1 MERFGA
7 CDRQTTSTRLVNGQ
21 SLLVVAIVFAAVV
34 LNARAVHAVPS
45 FARQTG
51 LACSG
56 CHTAFLELNS
66 FGRAFKLHGYTT
78 QAMKELEE
86 AGTDNAPPLNIN
98 RTFPLSVMLQ
108 TAITRTDKKQPGTQN
123 ANVEFP
129 QQLSLFLA
137 GEITP
142 HIGTFIQATYTGQD
156 DHFTL
161 DNTDIRYANDTQIGG
176 KELIYGV
183 TLNNNPTLED
193 LWHSTPAWG
202 WPFAN
207 ADSAPTPAAA
217 ALLDG
222 TLGQQ
227 VAGLGVYSLWN
238 KHLYGAVT
246 LYRSAHIG
254 SPQPPSNADS
264 DTIRDVAPY
273 WRLAW
278 QQNWGIN
285 YLEVGTY
292 GMFAQLFPSGV
303 SNSTNKFTDI
313 AFDAQFERPL
323 GKDWLSTHATYIYEN
338 QQRDASF
345 AAGDAANHN
354 DKLHTFRLAGI
365 YHWRSRLSLALG
377 YFLTTGSS
385 DALLYNPAPDGGNP
399 GDLTPIT
406 GSANGSPN
414 SNGLTAEVGFFPW
427 QNVRLSALYT
437 SYFEFNGRTNNYDGS
452 GRSSFDNNTLYFLLW
467 LMY

>member
-1 MERFGA
+1 MEGFRA
-7 CDRQTTSTRLVNGQ
+7 CGWQTIRTGLPNGR
-21 SLLVVAIVFAAVV
+21 SLLVIAVALAAVV
-34 LNARAVHAVPS
+34 LSARDARAVPS

-51 LACSG
+51 LACSA
-56 CHTAFLELNS
+56 CHTVFLELNS

-78 QAMKELEE
+78 QAMKEQLEE
-86 AGTDNAPPLNIN
+86 AGTEQAPPLNIN

-108 TAITRTDKKQPGTQN
+108 TSITRTNAKQPDTQN

-142 HIGTFIQATYTGQD
+142 HIGTFVQATYTGQD
-156 DHFTL
+156 DHFSL
-161 DNTDIRYANDTQIGG
+161 DNTDIRYADQTQIGG
-176 KELIYGV
+176 KELVYGL
-183 TLNNNPTLED
+183 TLNNNPTIED
-193 LWHSTPAWG
+193 LWHSTPAWA

-227 VAGLGVYSLWN
+227 VAGLGAYSLWN

-246 LYRSAHIG
+246 MYRSAHIG
-254 SPQPPSNADS
+254 SPQPPSSTDN

-278 QQNWGIN
+278 QQNFGLN

-292 GMFAQLFPSGV
+292 GMFAQLFPTGV
-303 SNSTNKFTDI
+303 SGSTNKYTDL

-323 GKDWLSTHATYIYEN
+323 GKDSLSAHATYIYEN
-338 QQRDASF
+338 QQLDASL
-345 AAGDAANHN
+345 ASGDAANHN
-354 DKLHTFRLAGI
+354 DKLNTFRLDGI
-365 YHWRSRLSLALG
+365 YHWRSTLSLALG

-385 DALLYNPAPDGGNP
+385 DTILYQPEA
-399 GDLTPIT
+399 IA
-406 GSANGSPN
+406 GSANGSPD
-414 SNGLTAEVGFFPW
+414 SNGLTAEVSYFPW

-437 SYFEFNGRTNNYDGS
+437 SYFEFNGSTNNYDGS
-452 GRSSFDNNTLYFLLW
+452 GRSSFDNNTLYVLLW